1 MRRFLSNWILEN
13 LYSFFHIT
21 GTAAQDWIEYNGHE
35 YYFQTESEDDD
46 FHAARD
52 FCQQNFGELA
62 SILDQNEQDFI
73 AGNVSLETK
82 IQPEKRRKWKWKR
95 YRLQINSYRESNLM
109 FTLSSEKRLKKKS
122 ISRSLSH
129 LLSSSVNEP

>member
-1 MRRFLSNWILEN
+1 MRGFLSNWILEN

-46 FHAARD
+46 FYAARD

-82 IQPEKRRKWKWKR
+82 IQPEKF
-95 YRLQINSYRESNLM
+95 N
-109 FTLSSEKRLKKKS
+109 LKKGES
-122 ISRSLSH
+122 GSESDIACRLTH
-129 LLSSSVNEP
+129 IENPI